1 MYENCTY
8 VADTQPWCATA
19 VDENGHMVSNDWGYC
34 TAACP
39 VMRHSACRTG
49 KFLKIRYRIEFLNL
63 R

>member
-1 MYENCTY
+1 MFQVYENCTY

-49 KFLKIRYRIEFLNL
+49 KLLLSQK
-63 R
+63 